1 MEELTP
7 IQASENIA
15 NLNIPITEKL
25 HLHLFSNLNAQ
36 VPMNMVAVCEKVIAD
51 ANAGVP
57 RDTLIDLPDGVWF
70 HGEVQATIQQIIDG
84 HRLEFFL
91 NDYEVTSG

>member
-15 NLNIPITEKL
+15 NLNIPLTEKL
-25 HLHLFSNLNAQ
+25 HLHLFGNLS
-36 VPMNMVAVCEKVIAD
+36 VVVSVEMVAVCEQVINQT
-51 ANAGVP
+51 NAGMP
-57 RDTLIDLPDGVWF
+57 RDTLVDLPNGVWF
-70 HGEVQATIQQIIDG
+70 HGEVQATAQQIIDG

-91 NDYEVTSG
+91 NDYEAQHG